1 MHAAVRRMAAGALL
15 AAPLAAPTPARAGGD
30 ESPKPAEA
38 AQHDQAVISQG
49 CPADKAFGG
58 WRIRSVDVRT
68 PLAFLPWIA
77 ADLKQARVLAEP
89 LVGQPYDADR
99 ISEVQDQIGE
109 LPFARLD
116 REARVGGRVLAV
128 VVTCQPG
135 NALDLTF
142 HVYAVKASLP
152 IATTWE
158 ARQRELAAPEQQAGQ
173 EALRQGLRLQPRAG
187 YQAGEGLGA
196 GAAALYKRAGAD
208 AYWRTLSFD
217 GYVSDRLR
225 DLSLAVQGWH
235 DPRNGPWAH
244 LSWRV
249 GYADQSAPAK
259 TVSRLGQS
267 GLQAQLLAQTRPLGA
282 WSLPLRL
289 GAALDAGEH
298 RSSGQD
304 NPAAGLAA
312 NQHTQSLKLMAGTTA
327 RLDRQ
332 SLAASY
338 AVEFGAGNGGAGSLD
353 WVRQIVDVAHQGR
366 WRVGDHRFL
375 SVDTRLSFGQ
385 LSERGVVPHSAR
397 FYAGGREQRFIGG
410 DEWQIRS
417 APLLRSLGT
426 NALANVAA
434 SPGYHRFAA
443 LNLTASAPVYNRP
456 LVPKELYDSP
466 DQVEDLL
473 QGQLN
478 SAASSL
484 ANDMRPDLP
493 AFRQAIAHLPQVQQ
507 TLAAMDSAALS
518 AQPPAGA
525 AAAAAFTACRAQV
538 AKAQATAAKVLERT
552 GSAQVGY
559 FRTLLPTGTN
569 LLVKAAAACTDA
581 GNATAPSPQIAQL
594 GAALQASADQLAA
607 WFVADTDLAKAA
619 AEREI
624 QPVRRIVHTLFN
636 EMNTVAVSPLLL
648 LDVVTLGPR
657 LAAAPR
663 TRVGVGTGVR
673 VTLVD
678 SVDFSLGYMANLRRQ
693 AGEARGAFFMAM
705 EFKDPF

>member
-1 MHAAVRRMAAGALL
+1 MHPAVRLMAAGAVL
-15 AAPLAAPTPARAGGD
+15 AALAPACAEGD
-30 ESPKPAEA
+30 EPPEPAEA
-38 AQHDQAVISQG
+38 PQEDKAVIAQG
-49 CPADKAFGG
+49 CPANKAFGG
-58 WRIRSVDVRT
+58 WRIQSVDVRT

-77 ADLKQARVLAEP
+77 ADLKQARELAQD
-89 LVGQPYDADR
+89 LVGQPYDANR
-99 ISEVQDQIGE
+99 ISEVQGQIGN

-135 NALDLTF
+135 KALDLTF
-142 HVYAVKASLP
+142 HVHAVKASLS

-173 EALRQGLRLQPRAG
+173 EALRNGLRLQPRAG

-196 GAAALYKRAGAD
+196 GAAALYKRVDAGAD
-208 AYWRTLSFD
+208 AYWRTLSVD

-225 DLSLAVQGWH
+225 DLSLAAEGWH
-235 DPRNGPWAH
+235 DPKNGTWAH
-244 LSWRV
+244 LSWRL

-259 TVSRLGQS
+259 AVSRLGQS

-298 RSSGQD
+298 RSGGQD
-304 NPAAGLAA
+304 NPAAGLTA

-353 WVRQIVDVAHQGR
+353 WVKQIVDIAHQGR

-385 LSERGVVPHSAR
+385 LSERGIVPHSAR

-410 DEWQIRS
+410 EEWQIRA

-434 SPGYHRFAA
+434 SPGYQRFAA
-443 LNLTASAPVYNRP
+443 FNLTASAPVYNVP

-466 DQVEDLL
+466 DQIEDLL

-493 AFRQAIAHLPQVQQ
+493 SFRQAIALLPQVQQ
-507 TLAAMDSAALS
+507 SLAALDSVVVA

-525 AAAAAFTACRAQV
+525 AAGAAFTTCQAQV
-538 AKAQATAAKVLERT
+538 AKAQSAAGKVLERT

-559 FRTLLPTGTN
+559 FRMLLPTGTN
-569 LLVKAAAACTDA
+569 LLVKAVAACADVF
-581 GNATAPSPQIAQL
+581 NATAHSPQIAQL
-594 GAALQASADQLAA
+594 GAALRASADQLAA
-607 WFVADTDLAKAA
+607 WFVADADLAKAA
-619 AEREI
+619 ADREI

-636 EMNTVAVSPLLL
+636 EMNMVAVSPLLL

-657 LAAAPR
+657 PAGAPR
-663 TRVGVGTGVR
+663 TRIGLGTGLR
-673 VTLVD
+673 ATLVD
-678 SVDFSLGYMANLRRQ
+678 SVDFSLGYMVNLRRQ
-693 AGEARGAFFMAM
+693 AGEARGAFFLTM